1 MKMQAVGDLLESKC
15 CRSQRK
21 CRLLVTCRKVS
32 AVRVNEIHE
41 LWMICR
47 GVSIAGVYKI
57 PENG

>member
-1 MKMQAVGDLLESKC
+1 MQAVGDLLESKC

-41 LWMICR
+41 LRMICR
-47 GVSIAGVYKI
+47 GVSIVGVYKI

>member
-1 MKMQAVGDLLESKC
+1 MQAVGDLQESKC

-21 CRLLVTCRKVS
+21 CRLLVTCWKVS